1 METCYRH
8 PSRETG
14 VSCSNCGRPICPD
27 CMTST
32 PVGMRCPECA
42 PGPTRVQKAAS
53 SVSPDTPALTY
64 ILIALNT
71 IVALGVMSGG
81 ADAAGGGLRASPLTL
96 DGALFG
102 PAVADG
108 EVWRLVTSG
117 FLHSG
122 LLHLGFNM
130 FILWQLGA
138 MMEPAIGRLRFGIIY
153 FVSML
158 CGSFGALLLSPNALT
173 VGASGAVFGLMS
185 SAVVVMRS
193 RGIDPMASGLPMWI
207 GLNLAITFVIPGI
220 SIGGHLG
227 GLIGGALAALV
238 MFELPRAMR
247 GVPRVAPMLI
257 ASAIGVVAVAGSL
270 AVV

>member
-1 METCYRH
+1 
-8 PSRETG
+8 
-14 VSCSNCGRPICPD
+14 
-27 CMTST
+27 MTST

-42 PGPTRVQKAAS
+42 PGPSRAQKAAAKLD
-53 SVSPDTPALTY
+53 PDTPVLTY
-64 ILIALNT
+64 ILIGLNT

-81 ADAAGGGLRASPLTL
+81 AAAGGGGVTSSPLGR
-96 DGALFG
+96 DGGLFG
-102 PAVADG
+102 PFVADG

-130 FILWQLGA
+130 FILWQLGT
-138 MMEPAIGRLRFGIIY
+138 MIEPTIGRLRFAIIY

-158 CGSFGALLLSPNALT
+158 CGSFGALLLSPDAFT
-173 VGASGAVFGLMS
+173 VGASGAVFGLMAA
-185 SAVVVMRS
+185 AVVIMRS

-207 GLNLAITFVIPGI
+207 GLNVAITFVIPGI

-227 GLIGGALAALV
+227 GLAGGALAALV
-238 MFELPRAMR
+238 MFELPRAVR
-247 GVPRVAPMLI
+247 SVPRVAPPLI
-257 ASAIGVVAVAGSL
+257 AAAIGVVAVAGSL